1 MLLCFIHIYNC
12 LPPTM
17 QRSGQ
22 ALRGFTLHLE
32 GLGFES
38 LTRCEFFHMFSHTI
52 NAKVGKYWVFT
63 LITSIPSEPIL
74 HHINLNFLPLLLKR
88 HWTTTTT
95 PLAREPIA
103 QENTI
108 RHNLYQIFFMYI
120 QFLVAFLYKRNC
132 SFEIVEDF

>member
-1 MLLCFIHIYNC
+1 VLYTYIYNC
-12 LPPTM
+12 LAPTM

-95 PLAREPIA
+95 TLAREPIA

-108 RHNLYQIFFMYI
+108 RHNLYQIFLCTSNFWLPFFI
-120 QFLVAFLYKRNC
+120 KG
-132 SFEIVEDF
+132 IVVPSRLLKI